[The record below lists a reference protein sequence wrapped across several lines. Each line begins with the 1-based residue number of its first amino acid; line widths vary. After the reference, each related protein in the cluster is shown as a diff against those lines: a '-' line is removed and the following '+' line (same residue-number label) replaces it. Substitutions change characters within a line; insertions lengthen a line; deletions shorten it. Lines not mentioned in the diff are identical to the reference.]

1 MSVIDYAMCHVWR
14 QSSILWV
21 LVKSQLNLF
30 IQEEVSNKGIIYPL
44 IYFSINSIFCSW
56 NMSFF
61 KLYSWYFSQC
71 TWGDETVKWI
81 WKIGNTLVLQLTRSL
96 ICVWRNN
103 CQQRICDF
111 DWAGIS
117 FNGADVGVNG
127 VVILCFSFICLI
139 KHINLLQFLFYT
151 K

>member
-1 MSVIDYAMCHVWR
+1 VDWHQSKAIMLHVGFGDRWGLKQGDHLSSYIFILALIVFFVLEIWVFLYYILDILVNVPDYQR
-14 QSSILWV
+14 
-21 LVKSQLNLF
+21 
-30 IQEEVSNKGIIYPL
+30 EEFGKYR
-44 IYFSINSIFCSW
+44 
-56 NMSFF
+56 
-61 KLYSWYFSQC
+61 
-71 TWGDETVKWI
+71 GDETVKWI